1 MNYSFNPKVRAIS
14 HVSFLFVWHKKLP
27 AIFATLGNLIMEARE
42 ALNNSKSEPGIAT
55 RK

>member
-27 AIFATLGNLIMEARE
+27 AIFATLGNLIMGARQLRMFIKCIFCFV
-42 ALNNSKSEPGIAT
+42 AS
-55 RK
+55 